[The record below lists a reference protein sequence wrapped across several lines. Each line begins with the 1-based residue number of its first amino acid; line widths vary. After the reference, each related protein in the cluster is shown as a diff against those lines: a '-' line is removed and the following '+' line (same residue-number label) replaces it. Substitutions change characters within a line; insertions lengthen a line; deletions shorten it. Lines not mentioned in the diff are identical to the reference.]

1 MPLKRFSQRCF
12 GFLFLANLFALLS
25 ALSIEHWLH
34 IEPCPLCILQR
45 IIVLAMIVISLF
57 SMWLAYRHK
66 ILGAICHTLMTFLLF
81 SNLLV
86 SARYIWI
93 QNLPLTE
100 APPACGASVEYL
112 MQIMPWLDLLKMI
125 LTGSGECQ
133 KVTFAIFNIS
143 FATWTSAYFL
153 LMTCLYLFALFRLY
167 KNHSPRF

>member
-1 MPLKRFSQRCF
+1 MYSKHFSQRCF

-25 ALSIEHWLH
+25 ALGIEHWLH
-34 IEPCPLCILQR
+34 VEPCPLCILQR
-45 IIVLAMIVISLF
+45 IIVLAMIVVSLISF
-57 SMWLAYRHK
+57 GLAYRHR
-66 ILGAICHTLMTFLLF
+66 ILEIFCHAVMTLLLL
-81 SNLLV
+81 SNLSV

-93 QNLPLTE
+93 QHLPLAE

-133 KVTFAIFNIS
+133 KISFAIFNIS

-153 LMTCLYLFALFRLY
+153 LMTSLYFFAR
-167 KNHSPRF
+167 SRWRAAA